1 MKKSLT
7 ILSVLLSLTLTSF
20 SQTDI
25 KNNEDSVVVLPY
37 NIAQQIAEDLI
48 KYDQCTEILNL
59 TNESLELANEKIA
72 KQDSLIQQSTQKS
85 ILCRKQ
91 VDVQSQQLSIYVT
104 GLEDLQKQNEK
115 LKRNQRWL
123 GAGCGAAILTTILV
137 LFIK

>member
-1 MKKSLT
+1 
-7 ILSVLLSLTLTSF
+7 LTSF

>member
-1 MKKSLT
+1 M
-7 ILSVLLSLTLTSF
+7 SVLLSLTLTSF
-20 SQTDI
+20 SQTDT

-37 NIAQQIAEDLI
+37 NTAKQIAEDLV
-48 KYDQCTEILNL
+48 KYDQCTEILDYTHL
-59 TNESLELANEKIA
+59 LLDLANQKIA
-72 KQDSLIQQSTQKS
+72 KQDSLMHQSAQKS

-91 VDVQSQQLSIYVT
+91 VNAQTQQITIYVT
-104 GLEDLQKQNEK
+104 GLEDLQRQNEK

>member
-1 MKKSLT
+1 MKKILT
-7 ILSVLLSLTLTSF
+7 ILSVLLLLTSTSF
-20 SQTDI
+20 SQTDTRSS
-25 KNNEDSVVVLPY
+25 EDSVVVLPY

-48 KYDQCTEILNL
+48 KYDHCTEILDW
-59 TNESLELANEKIA
+59 TNRALDLANEKIA
-72 KQDSLIQQSTQKS
+72 KQDSLIKQSTEKS

-91 VDVQSQQLSIYVT
+91 VDAQSQKINIYVT

-137 LFIK
+137 LFIR

>member
-1 MKKSLT
+1 M
-7 ILSVLLSLTLTSF
+7 SVLLSLTLTSF
-20 SQTDI
+20 SQTDT

>member
-1 MKKSLT
+1 MKKSLM

-20 SQTDI
+20 SQTDTQ
-25 KNNEDSVVVLPY
+25 NNEDSVVVLPY
-37 NIAQQIAEDLI
+37 STAQQIAEDLI
-48 KYDQCTEILNL
+48 KYDQCVEMFDYTYLL
-59 TNESLELANEKIA
+59 LELANEKIA

-91 VDVQSQQLSIYVT
+91 VNAQTQQITVYVT
-104 GLEDLQKQNEK
+104 GLEDLQRQNEK

-123 GAGCGAAILTTILV
+123 GAGLGATVLTTILV